1 MKVCPIYSLPDQLEI
16 PDKSERFIFISI
28 AAFAHIEH
36 SLKTWWPYL
45 ELQFLETIRQGI
57 VNALYHDS
65 VHMNLVVAKY
75 VTDNV
80 LKRGLKYFTK
90 NSFLLTSKCVSTVYL
105 LQIMCVCIA
114 YTYVNTLSHKL
125 F

>member
-90 NSFLLTSKCVSTVYL
+90 NSFFIDIKMHVHSVPPSDY
-105 LQIMCVCIA
+105 VCMHCI
-114 YTYVNTLSHKL
+114 YICKYIES
-125 F
+125 